1 MELTMAK
8 IHSWER
14 AAIGA
19 SLGILTALAW
29 AYMAMP
35 MTMAAGSGLSFLGL
49 GTVMWM
55 VMMAAMMLPGAAPM
69 IMTYIRVHQ
78 RRRQLEKAAVPT
90 WLFMAGYLAVW
101 AAFGAVAAVAQWAL
115 HANTLMT
122 SAMGHLEPLLGGLPA
137 GCRWGFPVQLSKTSL
152 LEQMPVTHNLPDD
165 GMARRRNRC
174 LYNGSPPW
182 RLLHRLLLGADA
194 ANVRRRSD
202 EPGLDGSACALFP
215 GGETGALAA
224 NV

>member
-35 MTMAAGSGLSFLGL
+35 MTMAASSGLSFLGL

-78 RRRQLEKAAVPT
+78 RRRQLGQP
-90 WLFMAGYLAVW
+90 
-101 AAFGAVAAVAQWAL
+101 
-115 HANTLMT
+115 
-122 SAMGHLEPLLGGLPA
+122 
-137 GCRWGFPVQLSKTSL
+137 
-152 LEQMPVTHNLPDD
+152 
-165 GMARRRNRC
+165 
-174 LYNGSPPW
+174 
-182 RLLHRLLLGADA
+182 
-194 ANVRRRSD
+194 
-202 EPGLDGSACALFP
+202 
-215 GGETGALAA
+215 
-224 NV
+224 